1 MCGASASV
9 QGPSAAVLVVSASR
23 GCADGERVLRV
34 AVVPENRYGWKGQSE
49 DDDEGRMLRAGMILI
64 LKILL
69 RGDMKMEKRKNEI
82 EMMK

>member
-9 QGPSAAVLVVSASR
+9 QGPSAADLVVSASLR
-23 GCADGERVLRV
+23 CTDGERVLRV
-34 AVVPENRYGWKGQSE
+34 AVVPENRYGWEGQSE

-69 RGDMKMEKRKNEI
+69 RGDMKMEKRK
-82 EMMK
+82 MK